1 MIDNE
6 TIYPKIHDDIK
17 SFNNTNA
24 YWDTY
29 YTLEKNK
36 INIQLI
42 PSQFAAFCATEI
54 KQLGIKQVIEIASG
68 DGRDCVFFAQNELEV
83 IATENSDVAITSIS
97 KYSNIL
103 EKLSVAKVDAI
114 NQNLPNPKYSD
125 EKCAYYA
132 RFFIHTLPEGKLQL
146 FLKNLSDSMRLYD
159 YFYVEYRNIN
169 DKHLTKVTPKHYRNF
184 FQSSFV
190 KDVAKSNNLKCLYEV
205 EGIGF
210 AKYKLDDAYVTR
222 QIFQKV

>member
-97 KYSNIL
+97 KFSNFI

-114 NQNLPNPKYSD
+114 NQKLPNPKYSD

-132 RFFIHTLPEGKLQL
+132 RFFIHTLPEAKLQL

-159 YFYVEYRNIN
+159 YFYVEYRNTK
-169 DKHLTKVTPKHYRNF
+169 DKHLTKVTPQHYRNF
-184 FQSSFV
+184 FKSSFV